1 VRFRSSPAGSAFGQ
15 RERGGVTR
23 LRFALLV
30 LPLAL
35 LAGCGGPSVPPA
47 ANYGSISG
55 RVYDAT
61 TNQPIAGVLVSVD
74 TILNATT
81 AVQAPSGYAAPNFN
95 APPYSGSID
104 NGQTITV
111 DIPLNKS

>member
-1 VRFRSSPAGSAFGQ
+1 
-15 RERGGVTR
+15 VTR

-35 LAGCGGPSVPPA
+35 LAGCGDNGVPPA

-81 AVQAPSGYAAPNFN
+81 ASDGTYRIGTIPSGQYTMAIQPPSGYAAPDFN

>member
-1 VRFRSSPAGSAFGQ
+1 
-15 RERGGVTR
+15 VTR
-23 LRFALLV
+23 LRFALFV

-35 LAGCGGPSVPPA
+35 LAGCGGNGVPPA

-55 RVYDAT
+55 RVYDAV
-61 TNQPIAGVLVSVD
+61 TNQPLPGVQVSVD

-81 AVQAPSGYAAPNFN
+81 ASDGTYRIGTIPSGQYTMAVQAPQGYAAPNFN

-104 NGQTITV
+104 AGQTITV
-111 DIPLNKS
+111 DIPLSKP